1 MPNLEEALSDQLHN
15 LKHLQ
20 LLLESELHLISSRDA
35 ESLMNLLDEKQ
46 TTLDAIQAT
55 DDQISALYAELGD
68 PETAK
73 KKLSKEASDML
84 DEATQLLEQCRFRT
98 SVNQKAVEQG
108 QLKLEHLRHLLLET
122 RAKESLTYDRSGKP
136 QGGSKGKGISA

>member
-1 MPNLEEALSDQLHN
+1 MPNIEEALAEQLHN

-35 ESLMNLLDEKQ
+35 ESLINLLDEKQ
-46 TTLDAIQAT
+46 QTLDAIQSK
-55 DDQISALYAELGD
+55 DEQINVLHAELEKAGQLPLSD
-68 PETAK
+68 VATAQ
-73 KKLSKEASDML
+73 LEEAQ
-84 DEATQLLEQCRFRT
+84 TLLEQCKFRT
-98 SVNQKAVEQG
+98 SINQKAVEQG

-136 QGGSKGKGISA
+136 HGGSKGKGISA